1 MKISDAAITSDV
13 YELVKT
19 IEFDMEVGEKFL
31 PTRVEVFRDTQRK
44 RHFRCHMWELE
55 YYHVESTFSRDRRGG
70 KPSAPS
76 DEPILVERTWEL
88 SSKFL
93 DFEAANANAA
103 LRKFLAVLVRHLKAA
118 NSGSTARR
126 S

>member
-1 MKISDAAITSDV
+1 MKTPEATVTSDI

-19 IEFDMEVGEKFL
+19 IEFDLEVGDKFL

-55 YYHVESTFSRDRRGG
+55 YYHVESTFSRDPRSKRQGT
-70 KPSAPS
+70 PS
-76 DEPILVERTWEL
+76 DEPILVERTWEI

-93 DFEAANANAA
+93 DFEAADAEAA
-103 LRKFLAVLVRHLKAA
+103 LKKFLDVL
-118 NSGSTARR
+118 AR
-126 S
+126 